1 MKEQGNRKT
10 LTGVVV
16 SDKMN
21 KTVVVR
27 VERTVKEKRFHKY
40 ITRSNRYQAH
50 DETDEC
56 RIGDRVVIEETRP
69 LSRHKR
75 WRVSEVLEKAPI

>member
-1 MKEQGNRKT
+1 MKEKGKRKT
-10 LTGVVV
+10 LRGVVV

-21 KTVVVR
+21 KTIVVR
-27 VERTVKEKRFHKY
+27 VERTILAKRFHKY

-50 DETDEC
+50 DESDEC

-75 WRVSEVLEKAPI
+75 WRLSEILEKAPI